1 MMSAKRQVTVD
12 ECPECGG
19 HWLDPG
25 ELATIRTEYASETDR
40 ERAAQEYFSD
50 LFDAGLAAEHARTE
64 EDLARP
70 RRFAHALRFLC
81 PSYYIPGKQE
91 WGAF

>member
-1 MMSAKRQVTVD
+1 MSAKRQVTVD
-12 ECPECGG
+12 VCPECGG

-25 ELATIRTEYASETDR
+25 GLAAIRPEYATEAER
-40 ERAAQEYFSD
+40 EQAAREYFSD
-50 LFDAGLAAEHARTE
+50 LLDTGLAAEHARTE
-64 EDLARP
+64 GELARA
-70 RRFAHALRFLC
+70 RRFTHPLRFIC